1 MSAAGIMIDLRA
13 ELGNIIP
20 DVREGSDVQIDG
32 VSPQVIVRP
41 TSADQIE
48 SLLRFADQRKFY
60 VVPAG
65 GMTRIRAG
73 APPEAIDIL
82 LDLTAL
88 RGTTFYDPGDL
99 TVGFHAGTT
108 IAEVQRTLAV
118 NGQFLPIDVPQP
130 ERATIGGVLASAA
143 HGPLKGGYGGVR
155 DFCIG
160 IEFITADGS
169 RVKGGGRV
177 VKNVAGY
184 DLMKLL
190 IGSYGTLGV
199 ITAANFKVFPLPKQ
213 TRTFIA
219 EFASSGE
226 AIVCRDRIVASPI
239 GNNFMALEIASPR
252 AHEYLAAR
260 EVRDPDHYH
269 PSVPIQQTNT
279 WSVYLRASGS
289 DAVLAR
295 YQQELGSAVVRSIVG
310 AEERDL
316 WQWMSDFEATACAR
330 HQNAMIVHISTPLV
344 EVRTAIEAAEHA
356 AIEHNFIFATIGRIS
371 TGNLVCAMLPL
382 SVDPPSAVQF
392 AAAASSLRAR
402 LSADSSA
409 VVTACPLESKRHF
422 NVWGGSPTNPHIMRA
437 IKQTLDPNQALN
449 RGRFTPG
456 GLTL

>member
-13 ELGNIIP
+13 ELANIVP
-20 DVREGSDVQIDG
+20 DVREGSSVQIDG

-48 SLLRFADQRKFY
+48 NLLRFADERKLS
-60 VVPAG
+60 VIPAG
-65 GMTRIRAG
+65 GMTRICAG
-73 APPEAIDIL
+73 APPDTIDIL

-88 RGTTFYDPGDL
+88 RGTTFYEPGDL

-108 IAEVQRTLAV
+108 ITEVQRTLAIH
-118 NGQFLPIDVPQP
+118 GQFLPIDVSQP
-130 ERATIGGVLASAA
+130 DRATVGGVLASAA
-143 HGPLKGGYGGVR
+143 HGPLKAGYGGVR

-160 IEFITADGS
+160 IEFVTADGS

-184 DLMKLL
+184 DLMKLF

-199 ITAANFKVFPLPKQ
+199 ITSANFKVFPLPKQ
-213 TRTFIA
+213 TRTFVAEFTSIA
-219 EFASSGE
+219 EAV
-226 AIVCRDRIVASPI
+226 AYRDRIIASPI
-239 GNNFMALEIASPR
+239 GNNFMAMEIGSPG

-269 PSVPIQQTNT
+269 PSAPIQQTIT
-279 WSVYLRASGS
+279 WSVYLRANGS

-295 YQQELGSAVVRSIVG
+295 YQSELGSSVARTVAG
-310 AEERDL
+310 TEEREL

-330 HQNAMIVHISTPLV
+330 HQNAMIVHISTPLA
-344 EVRTAIEAAEHA
+344 EVRAALEAAEHA
-356 AIEHNFIFATIGRIS
+356 SIEHNFIFAAIGRIS
-371 TGNLVCAMLPL
+371 AGNLVCAMLPL

-402 LSADSSA
+402 LSPDSSA
-409 VVTACPLESKRHF
+409 VVTACPLESKHHF
-422 NVWGGSPTNPHIMRA
+422 SVWGGSPTNTGIMRA
-437 IKQTLDPNQALN
+437 IRVTLDPNQVLN
-449 RGRFTPG
+449 RGRFIA
-456 GLTL
+456 